1 MSQMKS
7 GEKPVTTPEYKKAL
21 ERERFEILE
30 RLERWL
36 ETPMLVLA
44 FVWLALL
51 IVELIWGESSLFE
64 IVGTSIYIIF
74 ILNFAL
80 ELALAPRKRDY
91 LKRNWLTAI
100 SLLIPAL
107 RIFRIFRV
115 FRFLRL
121 ARAGRG
127 LRLLRVVSSLNRGM
141 LALGA
146 SLSRRGFN
154 YVLALTVLVTFGGAA
169 GMYAFENEAPS
180 GLRSYGEALWWTA
193 MIMTTMGSQ
202 YWPHT
207 VEGRVLCVF
216 LALYAFGVF
225 GYVTATLATYF
236 VGRDAESDTAGVAGS
251 AQLVRLSEQILAL
264 RKEMR
269 ALAERR
275 SDSVPH
281 NPPKANDDS
290 KRRDQ
295 RG

>member
-7 GEKPVTTPEYKKAL
+7 GEKPGNTPETEEAIEK
-21 ERERFEILE
+21 ERFELLGRI
-30 RLERWL
+30 ERWL

-51 IVELIWGESSLFE
+51 IVEFIWGESSHFE
-64 IVGTSIYIIF
+64 IIGTSIYVVF

-80 ELALAPRKRDY
+80 EFTLAPRKVDY

-100 SLLIPAL
+100 SLLVPAL
-107 RIFRIFRV
+107 RIFRISRV
-115 FRFLRL
+115 FRVLRL

-146 SLSRRGFN
+146 SLSRRGFG
-154 YVLALTVLVTFGGAA
+154 YVLALTFLVTFAGAA

-180 GLRSYGEALWWTA
+180 GLRSYGEAFWWTA

-216 LALYAFGVF
+216 LSLYAFAVF

-251 AQLVRLSEQILAL
+251 AQLVTLSEEIRAL
-264 RKEMR
+264 REEVR
-269 ALAERR
+269 TLTEHRR
-275 SDSVPH
+275 DSVTQH
-281 NPPKANDDS
+281 SLKKDDV
-290 KRRDQ
+290 
-295 RG
+295 